1 MNRWP
6 LFGREWTWK
15 CQSFPPSIQ
24 YYTILSIFIFKIHKR
39 ILQKTF
45 MPSKLHTTKISIDNN
60 TLFHCVPSYNCDAF
74 SIFVDYHSILIIARG
89 SYLSCIYHV
98 QSLTWRLSYRL
109 TFCFDHNTKL
119 VADGLIIAFKQIHTI
134 THLPKYNLC
143 REILINLVDWKVLDT
158 FKRHS
163 MYLLGFVQNLMGI

>member
-6 LFGREWTWK
+6 LFGREWTWT
-15 CQSFPPSIQ
+15 CHSFPP
-24 YYTILSIFIFKIHKR
+24 YYTILSILILKIHIK
-39 ILQKTF
+39 IVYVI
-45 MPSKLHTTKISIDNN
+45 KLHTTKININNN

-158 FKRHS
+158 FKRQS
-163 MYLLGFVQNLMGI
+163 TYLLGFVQNLMGI

>member
-6 LFGREWTWK
+6 LFGREWTWT
-15 CQSFPPSIQ
+15 CHSFPP
-24 YYTILSIFIFKIHKR
+24 YYTILSNFIFKIHKK
-39 ILQKTF
+39 IVYGI
-45 MPSKLHTTKISIDNN
+45 KLHTTKIIINNN

-143 REILINLVDWKVLDT
+143 REMLINLVDWKVLDT
-158 FKRHS
+158 FKRKSTH
-163 MYLLGFVQNLMGI
+163 LLGFVQNLMGI